1 MAQGMEPGTGW
12 ETGEMPTR
20 GLFEADYITE
30 KNCGD
35 LRIRCGIARR
45 LLMPGVGRWRCMP
58 ADQLLCSDEGPL
70 HETGEIELEDGVHP
84 LIDDTPE
91 EEGGEY
97 VVGDDGTLEPVPAG
111 VTVARWGAASS

>member
-70 HETGEIELEDGVHP
+70 HETGEIELVRR

>member
-1 MAQGMEPGTGW
+1 
-12 ETGEMPTR
+12 MPTR
-20 GLFEADYITE
+20 GLFEADYVTE

-58 ADQLLCSDEGPL
+58 ASQLLCSDERPL
-70 HETGEIELEDGVHP
+70 IELDFIDGVHP
-84 LIDDTPE
+84 LSEDTPE
-91 EEGGEY
+91 EEGGDY